1 VRVEISARTTGSL
14 CSKKHAQA
22 SSKTRKGMQDGQRAE
37 AGQPQNEE
45 GERIPDTAKE
55 QPVAGEVVAVGPDA
69 RNRRS

>member
-1 VRVEISARTTGSL
+1 MRVEISARMTGSL
-14 CSKKHAQA
+14 CSKHARA

>member
-1 VRVEISARTTGSL
+1 MTGSL

-45 GERIPDTAKE
+45 GERIPDTA
-55 QPVAGEVVAVGPDA
+55 
-69 RNRRS
+69 N